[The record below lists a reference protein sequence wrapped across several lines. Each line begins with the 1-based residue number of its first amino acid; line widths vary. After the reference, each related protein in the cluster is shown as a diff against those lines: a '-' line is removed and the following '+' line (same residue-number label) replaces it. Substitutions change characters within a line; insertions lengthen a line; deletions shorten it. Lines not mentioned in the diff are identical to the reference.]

1 MKLNVLL
8 AKTDYSGV
16 LFKKSIS
23 DYVQFFNGKQGD
35 FKGVRK
41 TYAAREG
48 TMDEPAMRGST
59 EVVTTVTEKLD
70 WFQATNK
77 EHIDN
82 LFSLEASN
90 ASGKCQEL
98 LERIFPVAVAF
109 DDDEEMEMYIFENG
123 VTKISTN
130 VTRSNYK
137 DYINKYIW
145 GKYRMNGT
153 NYAPAISRIT
163 EDFTGNSVSSGGG
176 FLGKLFG
183 SKKEV
188 VKSGDPVFVIF
199 ITDGNNSDKSEA
211 RKAITEASKQ
221 PIFFQFVG
229 IGSASFPFLEELDTM
244 SGRYIDNANFF
255 KAKDITNMS
264 DAVLYSNLMNEFP
277 SWINEAKSKNLV
289 G

>member
-90 ASGKCQEL
+90 ASGNARAELVVEGVSFGVLSSLEL
-98 LERIFPVAVAF
+98 LRLKSLIEGNEFEQMYNKIPVRSDAEIWSKSN
-109 DDDEEMEMYIFENG
+109 DDQYSKREVYEGTKQSG
-123 VTKISTN
+123 VKKSITKE
-130 VTRSNYK
+130 
-137 DYINKYIW
+137 DYIVSDPNIEYLKDTSKYVPQVRTKDTILEL
-145 GKYRMNGT
+145 GDYT
-153 NYAPAISRIT
+153 VQH
-163 EDFTGNSVSSGGG
+163 FTGEWSHRQRAELVRRRSTLLTSVIEALKVANDAENVKSAITAY
-176 FLGKLFG
+176 KLFG
-183 SKKEV
+183 YLHK
-188 VKSGDPVFVIF
+188 
-199 ITDGNNSDKSEA
+199 
-211 RKAITEASKQ
+211 
-221 PIFFQFVG
+221 G
-229 IGSASFPFLEELDTM
+229 I
-244 SGRYIDNANFF
+244 
-255 KAKDITNMS
+255 
-264 DAVLYSNLMNEFP
+264 
-277 SWINEAKSKNLV
+277 
-289 G
+289 